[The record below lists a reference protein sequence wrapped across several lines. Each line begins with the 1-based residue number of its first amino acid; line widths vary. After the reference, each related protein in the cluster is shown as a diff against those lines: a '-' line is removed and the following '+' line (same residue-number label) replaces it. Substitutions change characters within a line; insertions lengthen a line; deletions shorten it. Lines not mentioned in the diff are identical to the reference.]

1 MPVCRRTF
9 GLALAAAL
17 SAAGGVVGQS
27 PPVTPAFLSP
37 PVAKDPAATLRP
49 ADPTPAVIA
58 DPPASLP
65 NEPPIFY
72 RSPQPLGPPPAN
84 FSSSACN
91 FNVWCGDNVFSPDYR
106 SCQVLF
112 GGYANSRLGPIIP
125 DFRYLPVTVRRGMML
140 TAPQDTTEF
149 WRGNWEFLWDFTA
162 AAIISDYG
170 TAFAGPSAL
179 IRYNFVRPEA
189 RLVPYLQGGVGFII
203 NDAYLDRTQRAIGE
217 AFEFYLHIEM
227 GARYF
232 VAPNWSVDIEGGL
245 QHISN
250 GTLAPRNLGANSLGV
265 TVGFTYYFPSGGR

>member
-1 MPVCRRTF
+1 MNPNFEQKLEAYISQQMQARHIPGLSLAVIKDSTTWVEQSY
-9 GLALAAAL
+9 GLANLEL
-17 SAAGGVVGQS
+17 SV
-27 PPVTPAFLSP
+27 PATSDT
-37 PVAKDPAATLRP
+37 VYE
-49 ADPTPAVIA
+49 IA
-58 DPPASLP
+58 SMTK
-65 NEPPIFY
+65 
-72 RSPQPLGPPPAN
+72 G
-84 FSSSACN
+84 
-91 FNVWCGDNVFSPDYR
+91 
-106 SCQVLF
+106 
-112 GGYANSRLGPIIP
+112 
-125 DFRYLPVTVRRGMML
+125 
-140 TAPQDTTEF
+140 
-149 WRGNWEFLWDFTA
+149 FTA